1 MRVFQKG
8 TERSQIFLKKLLRK
22 SRAPTPEGVDS
33 GFSGGRGFAD
43 LGFEVVVEVV
53 EGVAEGLVALFDP
66 AEQHASFEAADD
78 ERRSF
83 IDVQPGSDGSGCNT
97 FLQDLSELG
106 LPAAEGF
113 ADALAQD
120 GVAVVGVD
128 GGVEQGT
135 AAGQA
140 GAGAEVGDVLFEAV
154 DVVGDGVEVGGTF
167 GDGHLPGEVEGLG
180 GELLLAFEVAVDSA
194 LLEAGGSHDE
204 LYGAAFI
211 AALIEDRCGLGD
223 DALPG
228 CLAFAHGASC
238 WSSRNRAVSKGYH

>member
-1 MRVFQKG
+1 MRIFQKG

-22 SRAPTPEGVDS
+22 RRAPTPEGVDS

-53 EGVAEGLVALFDP
+53 EGVAEG
-66 AEQHASFEAADD
+66 
-78 ERRSF
+78 
-83 IDVQPGSDGSGCNT
+83 
-97 FLQDLSELG
+97 
-106 LPAAEGF
+106 F
-113 ADALAQD
+113 ADSLAQD
-120 GVAVVGVD
+120 WVAVVGVD
-128 GGVEQGT
+128 GGVEQRT

-167 GDGHLPGEVEGLG
+167 GDGHIPGEVEGLG

-238 WSSRNRAVSKGYH
+238 WSSRNRAVSKVYH